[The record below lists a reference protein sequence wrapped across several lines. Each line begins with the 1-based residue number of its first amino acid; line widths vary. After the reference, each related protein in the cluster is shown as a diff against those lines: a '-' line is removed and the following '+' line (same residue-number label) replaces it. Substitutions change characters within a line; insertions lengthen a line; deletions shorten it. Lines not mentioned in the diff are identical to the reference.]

1 MIKDLLLI
9 VDRGAEDDGTVDAAL
24 RLAEAYHAHLT
35 IAVVSAVPLPDY
47 AISTFPPFIALD
59 EYREKTDAKERALR
73 QRASQ
78 STVQAEIHV
87 LSDLVYVLLE
97 KAPAQTRYADL
108 IIFGPK
114 GSWEDHWLRRRI
126 IENVLLGSGRPVL
139 VLTDRTIPSF
149 KRAMIGWNAGPEAT
163 RAVQVA
169 LPLLDQGAD
178 LVVAVVNPEISDGR
192 HGSDPGA
199 DISHHLARHNFRVDV
214 ACITSAVGA
223 EVDALRA
230 LATSHDTDLLV
241 VGAFGHS
248 RLREVILGGVTAALI
263 DSSPVPTLLMH

>member
-9 VDRGAEDDGTVDAAL
+9 VDRGSEDDATVDAAL
-24 RLAEAYHAHLT
+24 RLAEAHRAHLVV
-35 IAVVSAVPLPDY
+35 AVVSAIPLPDY

-78 STVQAEIHV
+78 TTVPAEIHI
-87 LSDLVYVLLE
+87 LSDLAYVLLE

-108 IIFGPK
+108 IIVGPK
-114 GSWEDHWLRRRI
+114 ASWEDHWLRRRMT
-126 IENVLLGSGRPVL
+126 ENVLLGSGRPVL
-139 VLTDRTIPSF
+139 LLPDRTIPSF

-169 LPLLDQGAD
+169 LPLLDHRAD
-178 LVVAVVNPEISDGR
+178 LVVAVVNPEIGDGR

-199 DISHHLARHNFRVDV
+199 DIAHHLARHDFRVDV
-214 ACITSAVGA
+214 ASITSAAGA
-223 EVDALRA
+223 EADALRT
-230 LATSHDTDLLV
+230 LATSRDTDLLV

-263 DSSPVPTLLMH
+263 DASPVPTLLMH